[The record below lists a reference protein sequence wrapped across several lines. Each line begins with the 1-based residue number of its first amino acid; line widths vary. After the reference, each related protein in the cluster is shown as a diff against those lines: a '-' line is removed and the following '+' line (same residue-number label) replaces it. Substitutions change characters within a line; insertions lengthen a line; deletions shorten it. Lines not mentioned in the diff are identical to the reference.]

1 MAKNFKL
8 LQARMSPEA
17 FARSEAKAE
26 AMIREMTLADLREA
40 KKLTQNQLAKKMHV
54 NQAAVSKIERR
65 ADMYVSTLQRMI
77 EKMGG
82 KLEIRAQFPHGDVRI
97 IQFRTIRRSKSAA
110 QVK

>member
-1 MAKNFKL
+1 
-8 LQARMSPEA
+8 MSREA

-65 ADMYVSTLQRMI
+65 ADMYLSTLQRMI

-97 IQFRTIRRSKSAA
+97 NQFRRIRRSKSPAP
-110 QVK
+110 VK

>member
-17 FARSEAKAE
+17 FAHSEAKAE

-97 IQFRTIRRSKSAA
+97 NQFRTIRRSKSPVP
-110 QVK
+110 VK

>member
-8 LQARMSPEA
+8 LQAKMSPEA
-17 FARSEAKAE
+17 KARSEAKAE
-26 AMIREMTLADLREA
+26 SLILEMTLADLREA

-65 ADMYVSTLQRMI
+65 ADMYVSTLQRMV

-82 KLEIRAQFPHGDVRI
+82 ELRILASFPHGD
-97 IQFRTIRRSKSAA
+97 IQINQFTTIRRSKAVTL
-110 QVK
+110 VK

>member
-17 FARSEAKAE
+17 LARSEANAE

-77 EKMGG
+77 EKLGG

-97 IQFRTIRRSKSAA
+97 SQFRTIRRSKAA
-110 QVK
+110 VLAK